1 MLIIRDKLESREV
14 IDNYQVYLNQRK
26 RNMKVKQK
34 NEGNKFNATTI
45 DLKFNLN
52 KVHDQLI
59 EPTDLKSSQKS
70 SRNNQWSRTS

>member
-1 MLIIRDKLESREV
+1 MMLIIRDKLESREV
-14 IDNYQVYLNQRK
+14 IDNYQVFLNQRK

-34 NEGNKFNATTI
+34 NEGNKFNTTTI

-70 SRNNQWSRTS
+70 SRNNQ

>member
-14 IDNYQVYLNQRK
+14 IDNYQVFLNQRK

-34 NEGNKFNATTI
+34 NEGNKFNTTTI

-70 SRNNQWSRTS
+70 SRNNQ

>member
-1 MLIIRDKLESREV
+1 
-14 IDNYQVYLNQRK
+14 
-26 RNMKVKQK
+26 MKVKQK
-34 NEGNKFNATTI
+34 NEGNKFNTTTI

-70 SRNNQWSRTS
+70 SRNNQ

>member
-14 IDNYQVYLNQRK
+14 IDNYQVFLNQRK

-34 NEGNKFNATTI
+34 NEGNKFNTTTI

-52 KVHDQLI
+52 KVHDKLI

-70 SRNNQWSRTS
+70 SRNNQ